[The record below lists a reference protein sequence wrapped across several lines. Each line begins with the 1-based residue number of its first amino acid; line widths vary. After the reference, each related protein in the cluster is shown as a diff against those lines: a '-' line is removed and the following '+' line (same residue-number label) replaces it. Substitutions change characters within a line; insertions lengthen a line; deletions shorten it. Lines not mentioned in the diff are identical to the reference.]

1 MRNED
6 LLKGAAL
13 GVGVAL
19 LVPVALIALAPVVK
33 PLARSALKTGMLAY
47 EKGRESLEE
56 LGETFED
63 VMAEVEEELTE
74 SRAGEAV
81 ADAAEEVAEAADNAG
96 K

>member
-19 LVPVALIALAPVVK
+19 LVPVAMIALAPVIR
-33 PLARSALKTGMLAY
+33 PLARTALKSGLMVY
-47 EKGRESLEE
+47 EKGRETLEE
-56 LGETFED
+56 LGETFDD
-63 VMAEVEEELTE
+63 VRAEVEEELTE
-74 SRAGEAV
+74 ERTGEAV
-81 ADAAEEVAEAADNAG
+81 AEAVDETVKAASD

>member
-33 PLARSALKTGMLAY
+33 PLARSALKTGLLAY
-47 EKGRESLEE
+47 EKGRETLEE

-74 SRAGEAV
+74 SRAGEA
-81 ADAAEEVAEAADNAG
+81 AEETVEEAAATSGATD

>member
-33 PLARSALKTGMLAY
+33 PLARSALKTGLLAY

-81 ADAAEEVAEAADNAG
+81 EEAVEEVAAASEAAD

>member
-19 LVPVALIALAPVVK
+19 LVPVAMIALAPVIR
-33 PLARSALKTGMLAY
+33 PLARTALKSGLMVY
-47 EKGRESLEE
+47 EKGRETLEE
-56 LGETFED
+56 LGETIDD
-63 VMAEVEEELTE
+63 VRAEVEEELTE
-74 SRAGEAV
+74 ERTGEAV
-81 ADAAEEVAEAADNAG
+81 AEAVDETVKAASD

>member
-6 LLKGAAL
+6 LIKGAAL

-19 LVPVALIALAPVVK
+19 LVPVALVALAPVIR
-33 PLARSALKTGMLAY
+33 PFARTALKAGLLAY
-47 EKGRESLEE
+47 EKGRETLEE

-63 VMAEVEEELTE
+63 VMAEVEEELADTHVGDTDSE
-74 SRAGEAV
+74 VAGE
-81 ADAAEEVAEAADNAG
+81 DTRAAE